1 MARFY
6 RIRSGATEDSLDFG
20 RRLYR
25 LFLLSVLFGVLWVK
39 GFLWSVFVLAIIL
52 YLYDTIVIPALIAQP
67 IDIPDA
73 EPPSRRR
80 RTPWRGNPEE
90 PG

>member
-1 MARFY
+1 MSRVY

-25 LFLLSVLFGVLWVK
+25 LFLLSVLFGVLWAK
-39 GFLWSVFVLAIIL
+39 GYLWSIFVLAILL
-52 YLYDTIVIPALIAQP
+52 YLYDTIVIPALTAQT
-67 IDIPDA
+67 INIPDA
-73 EPPSRRR
+73 ERPSRRG
-80 RTPWRGNPEE
+80 RTPWKWNPEE